1 MVKKLAI
8 AIVILFFTIVFSFFF
23 YFILQIYASLEN
35 IANSIW
41 NKRDLSVLVSV
52 SHDYALVFAG
62 LIVAFFFVIILIYA
76 LYDFLNSVLTH

>member
-8 AIVILFFTIVFSFFF
+8 ATVILFFTTLFSFFF
-23 YFILQIYASLEN
+23 YFILQIYASLQS
-35 IANSIW
+35 IADSIW
-41 NKRDLSVLVSV
+41 SEKDLSVLVSV

-62 LIVAFFFVIILIYA
+62 LIVALFFVIILLYA